1 VEKNKKVHMARQ
13 HKTKRRSVG
22 GLVTYLRNCNRGKI
36 GGGRVRK
43 HRRNKKTT
51 KKRRARH

>member
-1 VEKNKKVHMARQ
+1 MARQ
-13 HKTKRRSVG
+13 HKTKRARRSVG

-43 HRRNKKTT
+43 HRRNKKTA